1 MDYDDDDANNDV
13 SNKGG
18 GRRGNDDWC
27 WQWHGKSWTSVA
39 NARIDGAVFFRAV
52 NSHFPP
58 FLSSCFLRCWCALL
72 LLWLIGMASFTKCPS
87 LGRISSLAKCT
98 DFDPVPLMYLQFY
111 LMTMFGHF
119 VFLLASIFHLAWS
132 VISVIRIR
140 LWSHWD
146 SFYAAEYCDS
156 QLFLPSASHVEEARF
171 NIINL
176 IILVLV
182 SLISLTFSFLPD
194 SLVRYPLIIHL

>member
-1 MDYDDDDANNDV
+1 MTWKKLDF
-13 SNKGG
+13 SGQRK
-18 GRRGNDDWC
+18 DW
-27 WQWHGKSWTSVA
+27 WS
-39 NARIDGAVFFRAV
+39 RIFSGSQFTFS
-52 NSHFPP
+52 SHSFQLLFEMLMCIAAAMVDRYGQFYKESFTGQNILWSP
-58 FLSSCFLRCWCALL
+58 FL
-72 LLWLIGMASFTKCPS
+72 K
-87 LGRISSLAKCT
+87 ISSLAKCT
-98 DFDPVPLMYLQFY
+98 DFDTAPLMYLQCY

-132 VISVIRIR
+132 VITVIRIR

-146 SFYAAEYCDS
+146 SFYATEYCDS

-182 SLISLTFSFLPD
+182 SLR
-194 SLVRYPLIIHL
+194 VKR